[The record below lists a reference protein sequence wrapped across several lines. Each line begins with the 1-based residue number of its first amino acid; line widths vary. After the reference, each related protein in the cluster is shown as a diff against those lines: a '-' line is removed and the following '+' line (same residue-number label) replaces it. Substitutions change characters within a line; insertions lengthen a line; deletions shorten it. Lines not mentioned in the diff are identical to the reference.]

1 MTDERK
7 SEIKQWLRDTI
18 SELTYGSMN
27 IVVSSCAYDDVF
39 DASTIAEAY
48 NEAEYIDTFL
58 DDKLYY
64 SDREY
69 ELFDEISSKS
79 EKKSLDFKNEFLD
92 FCKDYD
98 YNVPEILEAGGFEGV
113 SNDIE
118 SFFDSYRVNI
128 MFATR
133 TEQNSDMTSITYA
146 YPRDYGDV
154 NVQAYTEEVYKDITD
169 NALTYLV
176 HQQGHSILEVYN
188 AMSEVYDTMNS
199 EKNSSDSFIDSVAA
213 EIIDASHDMEELT
226 ACLTIP
232 SDKVV
237 EILEKL
243 RKKEGYIV
251 IPKGSTIGL
260 FNEWS
265 GAGSTLDIQ
274 LEKDAVF
281 PASMMTNLQFESRY
295 KVKENNGFT
304 VDEVYGLIGS
314 CWKAEMDMT
323 DEAPE
328 LVKEDLSLPYKH
340 FIKAAKEH
348 NEIERDY

>member
-199 EKNSSDSFIDSVAA
+199 EKNSSDSFITQRK
-213 EIIDASHDMEELT
+213 IHLT
-226 ACLTIP
+226 LLLT
-232 SDKVV
+232 V
-237 EILEKL
+237 LL
-243 RKKEGYIV
+243 RKSLMHHMIWKSSQLALLYRPIRSWKYLKNSEKRKDI
-251 IPKGSTIGL
+251 SL
-260 FNEWS
+260 SQRAQLSDCSMN
-265 GAGSTLDIQ
+265 GAAQVLLLIYSLRKTLY
-274 LEKDAVF
+274 
-281 PASMMTNLQFESRY
+281 SLQ
-295 KVKENNGFT
+295 
-304 VDEVYGLIGS
+304 
-314 CWKAEMDMT
+314 A
-323 DEAPE
+323 
-328 LVKEDLSLPYKH
+328 
-340 FIKAAKEH
+340 
-348 NEIERDY
+348 